1 MPNMNILKNIV
12 KLCSEVKWAKW
23 KTKRVLSALITL
35 K

>member
-23 KTKRVLSALITL
+23 KTENECCQR
-35 K
+35 